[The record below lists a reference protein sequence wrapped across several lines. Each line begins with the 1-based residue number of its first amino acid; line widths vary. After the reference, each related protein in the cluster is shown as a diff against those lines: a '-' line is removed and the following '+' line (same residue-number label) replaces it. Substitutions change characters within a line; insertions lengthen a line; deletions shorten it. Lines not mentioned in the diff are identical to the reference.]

1 MGRSYTPKYRLEFT
15 TTRPGYFTPGA
26 WEVRGRYGRHSDGK
40 PTTANLDKWVTA
52 FEDSLRPGK
61 PNAHLGIFSVVT
73 AKIINQFTGEVV
85 ATWTRKTARPN
96 EPLFQVI

>member
-1 MGRSYTPKYRLEFT
+1 MGHTRTPKYRLEMT
-15 TTRPGYFTPGA
+15 TTYPGYFTPQA
-26 WEVRGRYGRHSDGK
+26 WEVRARYGVPGNGT
-40 PTTANLDKWVTA
+40 PTTDNIDKWVTA

-96 EPLFQVI
+96 EPKFQVI